1 MIAVSISC
9 YLIKYPGKQK
19 HLVQFHITNNKLK
32 ELIFNNIYK
41 KMSNKV
47 KDISINNHTYVI
59 KIKNFDPNNINVDQ
73 KSYKKFLFPKLDL
86 GWSKTWNM

>member
-1 MIAVSISC
+1 
-9 YLIKYPGKQK
+9 
-19 HLVQFHITNNKLK
+19 
-32 ELIFNNIYK
+32 
-41 KMSNKV
+41 MSNKV